1 MLVYAYINVCI
12 YSMCARGWVCNVH
25 VRGILTYINVCTYMY
40 ICVHMGGWVCLYAC
54 VLAIYTVTCQVV
66 L

>member
-1 MLVYAYINVCI
+1 MYVYTVC
-12 YSMCARGWVCNVH
+12 VH
-25 VRGILTYINVCTYMY
+25 VGGCAMYMYVCILTYINVCTYMY
-40 ICVHMGGWVCLYAC
+40 IICVHMGGWVCLYAC